1 MRISVAV
8 ALGGPL
14 LAATAWTA
22 VVAAAP
28 AADPVKGKTVFAR
41 CAACHRIDKAA
52 AGGIGPNLAGVHGRV
67 AGQLPGYTYSAAMK
81 ASRLTWND
89 ANLSRFLAG
98 PSKTVPGTKMM
109 AAPITN
115 PQDRANLI
123 AYLKAESGQ
132 KK

>member
-1 MRISVAV
+1 MRITVGIAMGV
-8 ALGGPL
+8 PL
-14 LAATAWTA
+14 FAAIACTA

-28 AADPVKGKTVFAR
+28 AADPAKGKTVFAR
-41 CAACHRIDKAA
+41 CAACHRIDPKAT
-52 AGGIGPNLAGVHGRV
+52 GGMGPNLGRVYGRV
-67 AGQLPGYTYSAAMK
+67 AGQVPGYTYSPAMK

-98 PSKTVPGTKMM
+98 PTKAVPGTKMM

-123 AYLKAESGQ
+123 AYLKAESP